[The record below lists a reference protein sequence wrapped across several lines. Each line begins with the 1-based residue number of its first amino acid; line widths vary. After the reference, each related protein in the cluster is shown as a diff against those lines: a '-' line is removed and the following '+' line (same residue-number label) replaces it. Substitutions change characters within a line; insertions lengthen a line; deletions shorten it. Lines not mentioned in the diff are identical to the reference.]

1 MNRYTTTLFLV
12 LITNLSILSQNKYW
26 IFLNDKNNVEY
37 DYESYL
43 DQKAVDRRIK
53 IDYPLNDY
61 TDLPIN
67 KGYVKDLNQ
76 YVISITGS
84 SRWFNAVAC
93 HVEEENIPII
103 ESLPYV
109 KEVQKMHYHQ
119 ILTSYDSI
127 SIGEKNL
134 LKGQLESLEGDL
146 FTQSNITGKGI
157 RICVIDG
164 GFKKADVSKPLE
176 HLFTNNQIVKT
187 WNFNGNNSNVYKSI
201 SHGTTVLSC
210 IAGKHNNQPMGLAQ
224 DAEFLLAKTEKLMVE
239 NKSEEEDWLMAVEWA
254 DANGADIINSSLGYT
269 SDEYF
274 KEQMDGK
281 TSIIA
286 RAANLAAKKGIL
298 VMISAG
304 NSGTSKWK
312 YIGTPADADS
322 VFAVGALNPWTGI
335 HTAFSS
341 YGPTSDKRLKPNAV
355 AYGHVMGYSY
365 KNGVH
370 ETQGTSFSC
379 PILAGFAACVMQ
391 KYPKMN
397 NMEVFESLE
406 KSGHL
411 YPYFDY
417 AHGYGLP
424 KASYFL
430 NDEYFSALYNSTF
443 EVIEDE
449 HSISIKIKNE
459 YFSPTHHFSRKTH
472 ENSIRHNFKNF
483 HINNNSYSSRLTN
496 IKDRSGELFYFHVE
510 NNDGYLD
517 QYEVIAVNNLEILSV
532 SKSDYKNKTLRFYYK
547 NYWYEKKL

>member
-1 MNRYTTTLFLV
+1 MNRYTTTLLLI

-26 IFLNDKNNVEY
+26 VFLNDKKNIEY
-37 DYESYL
+37 DYHAYL
-43 DQKAVDRRIK
+43 DQKAIDRRLK
-53 IDYPLNDY
+53 INYSLNDF
-61 TDLPIN
+61 TDLPVN
-67 KGYVKDLNQ
+67 KDYVKDLNQ
-76 YVISITGS
+76 YVIEITGK
-84 SRWFNAVAC
+84 SRWFNAIAC
-93 HVEEENIPII
+93 FIDYDQLSTI
-103 ESLPYV
+103 EDLPYV
-109 KEVQKMHYHQ
+109 KEIQKMHYHQ
-119 ILTSYDSI
+119 VLTSYDSI

-146 FTQSNITGKGI
+146 FTQKDITGKGV

-164 GFKKADVSKPLE
+164 GFKKANISKSLE
-176 HLFTNNQIVKT
+176 HLYTNNQIIKT
-187 WNFNGNNSNVYKSI
+187 WNFNGNNSNVYTSI

-210 IAGKHNNQPMGLAQ
+210 IAGKHNNKLMGLAQ

-254 DANGADIINSSLGYT
+254 DANGAHIINSSLGYT

-298 VMISAG
+298 VLISAG

-312 YIGTPADADS
+312 YIATPADADS
-322 VFAVGALNPWTGI
+322 VFTVGALNPWTGI
-335 HTAFSS
+335 HTKFSS

-355 AYGHVMGYSY
+355 AFGHVMGYSY
-365 KNGVH
+365 KNGIH

-391 KYPKMN
+391 YKPKMT
-397 NMEVFESLE
+397 NMEVFSELE

-411 YPYFDY
+411 HPYFDY

-430 NDEYFSALYNSTF
+430 FEKPVSSSTF
-443 EVIEDE
+443 DVIEDE
-449 HSISIKIKNE
+449 NSISIKIKDD

-472 ENSIRHNFKNF
+472 ENSLDNTLKSF
-483 HINNNSYSSRLTN
+483 HIKNSSYSSRLTN
-496 IKDRSGELFYFHVE
+496 INDSSGEVFYFHVE
-510 NNDGYLD
+510 NSDGYLD
-517 QYEVIAVNNLEILSV
+517 QYEVLAVNKKEILSI
-532 SKSDYKNKTLRFYYK
+532 SKSDYKNKILRFYYK
-547 NYWYEKKL
+547 NYLYEKEL